1 MPFVAETTFH
11 VRYAETDK
19 MGIVHHAAFVV
30 WLEEG
35 RSQWLRSHGSS
46 YVNFE
51 RDGISLAVTALNV
64 RYRQAAYYDQRITV
78 QCWVEEV
85 KSRKISFG
93 YSVLDAATGNKLL
106 AATTQHICVN
116 RQGKVTIIPEKWRRY
131 MSQ

>member
-46 YVNFE
+46 YANFE
-51 RDGISLAVTALNV
+51 REGFSLAVTALNV
-64 RYRQAAYYDQRITV
+64 RYKQAAYYDQRVTV
-78 QCWVEEV
+78 QCWVEAV
-85 KSRKISFG
+85 QSRKMSFG
-93 YSVLDAATGNKLL
+93 YAVLDAETGDTLIT
-106 AATTQHICVN
+106 AATQHICLN
-116 RQGKVTIIPEKWRRY
+116 QQGKVTTIPEKWRRY
-131 MSQ
+131 MNQ